1 MVSMPK
7 KESDQDEK
15 QETAKDFK
23 EKISIMEQ
31 LLTSMKSIASSSLS
45 SKILGQDIIS
55 LEYIADKNEIFFYV
69 VVPKQHKELIEKQ
82 IN

>member
-1 MVSMPK
+1 MVTMPK

-15 QETAKDFK
+15 NETAKDFK

-31 LLTSMKSIASSSLS
+31 LLTSMKSISSSSLS
-45 SKILGQDIIS
+45 SKILGQDLIS
-55 LEYIADKNEIFFYV
+55 LEYVADKNEIYFYV
-69 VVPKQHKELIEKQ
+69 VLPKQYKALIEKQ